1 MLDKTRTLLLL
12 GAWLFLPLASWSLP
26 SPPIKGLTFPVTQ
39 YTLRNGLEV
48 IIAEDESLPLVSVV
62 IAYRAGAL
70 QERPGQMGLAYLVE
84 NLMFQ
89 GSENI
94 SPMQHINYINRIGGE
109 LNAITAF
116 DRTIF
121 YQTVSS
127 NQLAL
132 ALWLESDRMK
142 SLSLTSA
149 SVERVKESLVSELR
163 QRRTSNPYMESLF
176 LFEQLLFPDFAYGH
190 PLIGTEEDIKKISEE
205 DVKSFYATYY
215 VPSNA
220 ILCLAGR
227 VDVDKA
233 RDLVSRYF
241 ETIPRGNDIPAAGQQ
256 PKLPPRGGVTEALTD
271 SLAPAPAF
279 HLGYRFSPLQTGDYY
294 GLKILDYLL
303 LRGKSCRLYK
313 RLVKKERIAIY
324 LSGGLDERKDRM
336 ALKIFAVNNNEMM
349 AERCQ
354 KAVLS
359 EITKLKTAYVPE
371 EELSRAKN
379 MFKADYLHRVST
391 CLEKALFL
399 CDASI
404 SGIGPAGLSAEFDK
418 YMKVT
423 PASLIGVINRHFT
436 PERTV
441 ILNVQKK

>member
-1 MLDKTRTLLLL
+1 MLNKARILLLL
-12 GAWLFLPLASWSLP
+12 GAWFFLPLASWSLP
-26 SPPIKGLTFPVTQ
+26 SPPIKGLAFPVTQ

-48 IIAEDESLPLVSVV
+48 IIAEDDSLPLVSVV

-121 YQTVSS
+121 YQTVPS

-142 SLSLTSA
+142 SLSLTGA
-149 SVERVKESLVSELR
+149 SVERAKESLVSELR
-163 QRRTSNPYMESLF
+163 QRRTSDPYMESLF
-176 LFEQLLFPDFAYGH
+176 FFEQLLFPDFAYGH
-190 PLIGTEEDIKKISEE
+190 PLIGTEDDIKKMSEE

-215 VPSNA
+215 VPNNA
-220 ILCLAGR
+220 ILCLTGGVDAG
-227 VDVDKA
+227 KA

-241 ETIPRGNDIPAAGQQ
+241 DTIPRGSDVPAAEK
-256 PKLPPRGGVTEALTD
+256 PALPPRGGVTEALKD

-279 HLGYRFSPLQTGDYY
+279 HLGYRLSPLQADDYCA
-294 GLKILDYLL
+294 LKILDFLL
-303 LRGKSCRLYK
+303 LRGKSCRLYR

-336 ALKIFAVNNNEMM
+336 ALKIFAVNNSDMM
-349 AERCQ
+349 VERCQ

-371 EELSRAKN
+371 DELARAKN

-391 CLEKALFL
+391 SLEKALFL

-404 SGIGPAGLSAEFDK
+404 SGIGLTGLSAEFDK